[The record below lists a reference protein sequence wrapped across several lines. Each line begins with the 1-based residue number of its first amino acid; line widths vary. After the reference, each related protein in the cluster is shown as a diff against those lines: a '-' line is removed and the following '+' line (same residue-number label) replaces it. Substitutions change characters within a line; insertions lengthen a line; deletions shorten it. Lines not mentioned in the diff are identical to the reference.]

1 MYVPISILYRITI
14 GAMMAAKVE
23 DMYSTLFVMFIAG
36 AFLMFNIV
44 NLPFKSVL
52 HNYRA
57 NFIHLTQLITLFVA
71 NYYRSMKA
79 NSPLQLKS
87 HIHAPAL
94 ILIACLTISAVFS
107 LLVILYEIGKKT
119 KALIGKCKKS
129 RIENLDKDKI

>member
-1 MYVPISILYRITI
+1 MYVPISRVYRIAL
-14 GAMMAAKVE
+14 GAMMAANLE
-23 DMYSTLFVMFIAG
+23 DMYSTLFFMFIAG
-36 AFLMFNIV
+36 IFLMFNII

-79 NSPLQLKS
+79 NSPLSQKS

-94 ILIACLTISAVFS
+94 VLIACLTISAALS
-107 LLVILYEIGKKT
+107 LLVIIYEGFKKI
-119 KALIGKCKKS
+119 KSLI
-129 RIENLDKDKI
+129 